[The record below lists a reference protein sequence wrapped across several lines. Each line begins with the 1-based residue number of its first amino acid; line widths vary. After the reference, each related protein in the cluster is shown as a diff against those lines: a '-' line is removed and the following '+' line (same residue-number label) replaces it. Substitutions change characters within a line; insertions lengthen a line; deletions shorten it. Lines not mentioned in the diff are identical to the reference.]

1 MCSSHCNLQL
11 RQHILMSFYFH
22 FCVYVFISQ
31 QEQNAEETRTKPQT
45 RHGDVQVYKLSQDNG
60 SYSLTK
66 TAVHGVC
73 NIILMNYNHL
83 FLFPHLIVLLNL
95 YKYPCN
101 TVDYY
106 ILLYYIFYCGN
117 IELQTPNF

>member
-1 MCSSHCNLQL
+1 
-11 RQHILMSFYFH
+11 MSFYFH

-31 QEQNAEETRTKPQT
+31 QEQNTEETRTKSQT

-95 YKYPCN
+95 HIPM
-101 TVDYY
+101 
-106 ILLYYIFYCGN
+106 
-117 IELQTPNF
+117 